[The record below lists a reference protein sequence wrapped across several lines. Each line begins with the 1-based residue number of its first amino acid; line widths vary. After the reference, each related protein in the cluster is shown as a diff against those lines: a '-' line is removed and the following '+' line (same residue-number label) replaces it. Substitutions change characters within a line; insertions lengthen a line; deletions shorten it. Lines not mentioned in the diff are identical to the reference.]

1 MKAVFVVKPANSSS
15 VELVNEEA
23 SRVDVVERRLI
34 EVRPRTAIRGA
45 KLEAGAASIEKRAMV
60 GMVGESFI
68 LVRKRRF
75 DRKIVIPGLLS
86 FLLRELW
93 HWHFSPSPFNM
104 GATSSR
110 AANSLN
116 ATVSSYQERQ
126 IQYLTNRSGRE
137 RPFVRVKVPRFK
149 TRPTTFN

>member
-45 KLEAGAASIEKRAMV
+45 KLEAGAASIAKRAIV
-60 GMVGESFI
+60 GMVGENFI

-75 DRKIVIPGLLS
+75 DRKMCDPGFLS
-86 FLLRELW
+86 FLRELW
-93 HWHFSPSPFNM
+93 HCSFSKWVLLVRGPPT
-104 GATSSR
+104 A
-110 AANSLN
+110 
-116 ATVSSYQERQ
+116 
-126 IQYLTNRSGRE
+126 LTRR
-137 RPFVRVKVPRFK
+137 
-149 TRPTTFN
+149 

>member
-68 LVRKRRF
+68 LVRKRRCDSRTF
-75 DRKIVIPGLLS
+75 VISSVWAG
-86 FLLRELW
+86 
-93 HWHFSPSPFNM
+93 WHFLPPPFKM

-116 ATVSSYQERQ
+116 ATVSSSYQERQ